1 MFTNLSVHLDTLS
14 GKLHDSCRAWY
25 TKYMSTIC
33 AIYTG
38 LTNNVVVTDWYIHV
52 ATLDKNIP
60 DGLLYSC

>member
-14 GKLHDSCRAWY
+14 GKPHDSCRAWY
-25 TKYMSTIC
+25 TKYMS
-33 AIYTG
+33 IYTG

-60 DGLLYSC
+60 DGLLY